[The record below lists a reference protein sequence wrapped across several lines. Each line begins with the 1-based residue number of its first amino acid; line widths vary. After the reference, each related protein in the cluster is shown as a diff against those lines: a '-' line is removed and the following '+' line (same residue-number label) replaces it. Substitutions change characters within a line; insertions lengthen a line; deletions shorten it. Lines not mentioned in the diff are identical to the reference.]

1 MDPLAH
7 TLVGAALGRAV
18 AGRDVPAAGWI
29 GAIAANAPDWSELV
43 LKPDLWPPRAGG
55 EYLVF
60 HRGITHSFVG
70 AVVEA
75 AVLTGL
81 FGLLLRLWARRAM
94 VPAPLW
100 RWVATCVTATVA
112 SHLYLDWQG
121 SYGLRP
127 FLPWSAQWYYGDWVA
142 IVDPFFWV
150 VPLVGLAWG
159 ARRHWAPALVYLV
172 TLLGVTTLVLWRGH
186 DLVVWW
192 VRLALVGCAAAG
204 VVGWTRH
211 WFGVAGRRRGGGD
224 GVGGV
229 GAAGRGEAGGRPRAP
244 TAGRPCRS
252 GSADAVRLGG
262 AMSHPSP
269 PADLLDDVVRALT
282 PAFRLD
288 QRVAAT
294 PERAVYHA
302 WDRVLKRSVA
312 LHVHLAPDSPG
323 RAWFL
328 RETET
333 LAALDHPA
341 IRHVYAAGVV
351 GTFAYRTANWV
362 EGESLAEALRRG
374 PRPIRT
380 AHALVRDLLGAAEHA
395 HARGVILRRIVPL
408 TLMLEHTGRAVI
420 TDLRYCNW
428 CLPNVPP
435 EERGAG
441 GAFVAPEV
449 RTGSPGE
456 PRSDVY
462 GVAAL
467 VYYVLT
473 GQEPDLDPARITP
486 PRQLR
491 PAVPAALE
499 RVLLRALQAAP
510 GARYY
515 TATEMLE
522 DFVSDAGVF
531 QEPAAAPQV
540 AEAGFERR
548 LRRALGD
555 DYELL
560 EEIGTGG
567 FGRVYRARDLGLE
580 REVAMKVLHPSLT
593 TDPSVMERFR
603 REAQLA
609 ARLRHPSIVNIYDIR
624 SRAGLQWYTME
635 LVPGMNLAQL
645 VHKRGPL
652 SLDQTVRVLDQA
664 LSALEHA
671 HPLGLVHRDLKPEHM
686 LIEPYGRRRITDFG
700 LALALRGD
708 ARWGGATS
716 RSGTPQFAA
725 PEQLLG
731 ERADQRADLYSL
743 AATAYFAL
751 LGRPPFEGA
760 TPEIVLARQTTEDP
774 PALHASRH
782 DVSRELEDVLQ
793 MALASEPAARYPTAT
808 AFRDALRRS
817 RGWRSRLGALLRGG

>member
-1 MDPLAH
+1 
-7 TLVGAALGRAV
+7 
-18 AGRDVPAAGWI
+18 
-29 GAIAANAPDWSELV
+29 
-43 LKPDLWPPRAGG
+43 
-55 EYLVF
+55 
-60 HRGITHSFVG
+60 
-70 AVVEA
+70 
-75 AVLTGL
+75 
-81 FGLLLRLWARRAM
+81 
-94 VPAPLW
+94 
-100 RWVATCVTATVA
+100 
-112 SHLYLDWQG
+112 
-121 SYGLRP
+121 
-127 FLPWSAQWYYGDWVA
+127 
-142 IVDPFFWV
+142 
-150 VPLVGLAWG
+150 
-159 ARRHWAPALVYLV
+159 
-172 TLLGVTTLVLWRGH
+172 
-186 DLVVWW
+186 
-192 VRLALVGCAAAG
+192 
-204 VVGWTRH
+204 
-211 WFGVAGRRRGGGD
+211 
-224 GVGGV
+224 
-229 GAAGRGEAGGRPRAP
+229 
-244 TAGRPCRS
+244 
-252 GSADAVRLGG
+252 
-262 AMSHPSP
+262 MSHPSP

-351 GTFAYRTANWV
+351 GAFAYRTANWV

-408 TLMLEHTGRAVI
+408 TLMLELTGRAVI

-435 EERGAG
+435 EEQGAG

-449 RTGSPGE
+449 RAGGPGE

-510 GARYY
+510 GGRYY

-531 QEPAAAPQV
+531 HEPAAAPQV

-560 EEIGTGG
+560 EEIGAGG
-567 FGRVYRARDLGLE
+567 FGRVFRARDLGLE
-580 REVAMKVLHPSLT
+580 REVAIKVLHPSLT
-593 TDPSVMERFR
+593 ADLGVVERFR

-609 ARLRHPSIVNIYDIR
+609 AKLRHPNVVSIYDIMG
-624 SRAGLQWYTME
+624 RAGLQWYTME
-635 LVPGMNLAQL
+635 LVPGANLAQL
-645 VHKRGPL
+645 VQRQGPL
-652 SLDQTVRVLDQA
+652 TLERAVRLLDEA
-664 LSALEHA
+664 LSALEQAHA
-671 HPLGLVHRDLKPEHM
+671 QGLVHRDLKPENM
-686 LIEPYGRRRITDFG
+686 LIEPDGRLRITDFG

-708 ARWGGATS
+708 RFGGATS

-731 ERADQRADLYSL
+731 ERVDQRTDLYSL
-743 AATAYFAL
+743 GAVAYFAL

-760 TPEIVLARQTTEDP
+760 TPEAILARQTTDDLP
-774 PALHASRH
+774 PLHASRG
-782 DVSRELEDVLQ
+782 DVPREFEEVLRRA
-793 MALASEPAARYPTAT
+793 MTGDPAARYPSAQQ
-808 AFRDALRRS
+808 FRQAVRKSQGFLRR
-817 RGWRSRLGALLRGG
+817 LVVFLRGD